1 LRILVLNAGSSSL
14 KASVLEADARQPVAG
29 ATVAWGS
36 DATRVAHRAATVEQ
50 ALDELWAAGIDA
62 DSLDGV
68 GHRMVHG
75 GPTFRDPTLIDDAML
90 AVLDELGTLAPL
102 HNAVALDT
110 IRAVRSLLPDLPQ
123 VAAFDTG
130 FHAGLPED
138 AFVYPLPWGWYADWG
153 IRRYGFHGLSVAWS
167 VRRAGELLEREPA
180 DLRLVVAHLG
190 SGCSVTAVECGRS
203 MATSMG
209 LTPLEG
215 LAMGT
220 RAGSFDPGIVPQ
232 LLREGRMTLDELSE
246 ALDHGSGLLGVS
258 GVSGDVREVTDA
270 ARAGSDRAELA
281 LAIFVRRAA
290 EGIAAAATS
299 LSGVDALVFTG
310 GIGEHAAE
318 LRARIV
324 GRLAPLGIDP
334 IGIEPVTADAVL
346 SAASAT
352 PAVLRIEAR
361 EDLVIAE
368 AVEKVLRA
376 AS

>member
-1 LRILVLNAGSSSL
+1 
-14 KASVLEADARQPVAG
+14 
-29 ATVAWGS
+29 
-36 DATRVAHRAATVEQ
+36 
-50 ALDELWAAGIDA
+50 
-62 DSLDGV
+62 
-68 GHRMVHG
+68 
-75 GPTFRDPTLIDDAML
+75 
-90 AVLDELGTLAPL
+90 
-102 HNAVALDT
+102 
-110 IRAVRSLLPDLPQ
+110 
-123 VAAFDTG
+123 
-130 FHAGLPED
+130 
-138 AFVYPLPWGWYADWG
+138 
-153 IRRYGFHGLSVAWS
+153 
-167 VRRAGELLEREPA
+167 
-180 DLRLVVAHLG
+180 
-190 SGCSVTAVECGRS
+190 

-270 ARAGSDRAELA
+270 ARAGSGRAELA